1 MQERRCGMTVQENN
15 LMVQRAFSLFQ
26 SESMNVFGIK
36 FITLYCQI
44 EIISIFIEAMK
55 KIQFVL
61 VALCFAMTAS
71 AQESDEKDLKDH
83 AVYLEL
89 LGGSSLAG
97 VNYDARFNSHTR
109 WGWRAGLSFTYT
121 NRNGFTDTYTEDTR
135 YWAVPVEVNYLL
147 GSHKNSLELGLG
159 ASLGIYN
166 GHYYLWHSWL
176 EEISKADFD
185 RYGAD
190 YSLLPNGAGIYYN
203 DNEQKAYL
211 IYNESD
217 TKSRN
222 RFGYFFFGDIAYRHV
237 ANSGFFFR
245 AGITQ
250 TFNFGGKHAIN
261 PRFSDDFHKFSL
273 SFQLSF
279 GWAF

>member
-1 MQERRCGMTVQENN
+1 MIKLYLKKSNFIKKMKKLLFSLLALCLTMTAVAQENN
-15 LMVQRAFSLFQ
+15 
-26 SESMNVFGIK
+26 EENV
-36 FITLYCQI
+36 
-44 EIISIFIEAMK
+44 
-55 KIQFVL
+55 
-61 VALCFAMTAS
+61 
-71 AQESDEKDLKDH
+71 KDH

-89 LGGSSLAG
+89 LGGSSEVG
-97 VNYDARFNSHTR
+97 VNYDARFNSHTP

-135 YWAVPVEVNYLL
+135 YWAVPVEVNYLI

-159 ASLGIYN
+159 VSLGFYN
-166 GHYYLWHSWL
+166 GHYNLWNIRQ
-176 EEISKADFD
+176 ENISKADYD
-185 RYGAD
+185 RYEAD
-190 YSLLPNGAGIYYN
+190 NSLLPEGASAYY
-203 DNEQKAYL
+203 DDSEQKAYL
-211 IYNESD
+211 LYTDVDS
-217 TKSRN
+217 KSRN

-245 AGITQ
+245 AGLTP

-273 SFQLSF
+273 SFQVSF